1 MKANLNQL
9 YDLYSPEE
17 LLEMLE
23 SLQLVLE
30 ISYDG
35 MTLSISNVFQL
46 QNFLDDIE
54 ELLLSQGGP

>member
-35 MTLSISNVFQL
+35 MTLSISSVFQL

-54 ELLLSQGGP
+54 ELLLSQGSP